1 LQRSF
6 DTFDD
11 IAASLPQWAHALYGG
26 LLTHVQL
33 THAPQAAPQVVP
45 QVVPQ
50 VAQEPLEAPE
60 KNAVTLPKPAA
71 GELA

>member
-11 IAASLPQWAHALYGG
+11 IAASLPQWAHALYSG

-33 THAPQAAPQVVP
+33 THAPQAVP
-45 QVVPQ
+45 QVVPE
-50 VAQEPLEAPE
+50 VAQEPLEAPT